1 MRVSLT
7 HTRNTHAHTFKHT
20 GTQAAES
27 GLRPGDVIVEVEGRS
42 LAGVAPG
49 DAAHALAGPSKSL
62 VSVLA
67 RRENSEI
74 GASVVQTTLLRDV
87 SEDDAIAGTVAAL
100 GKTQD
105 VEKFWNQLGVT
116 CDDKLKLQLKEARA
130 REMLFQRVD

>member
-1 MRVSLT
+1 MRVSRT
-7 HTRNTHAHTFKHT
+7 HTRNTCAHTVKHT

-42 LAGVAPG
+42 LAGVAAG

-62 VSVLA
+62 VSVSA
-67 RRENSEI
+67 RRENSER

-100 GKTQD
+100 GKAQD